1 MKPVICKSYEEMSAY
16 AAKELAAAIKA
27 KPQFV
32 LGLATG
38 STPVGMYKELVAMNK
53 SGEVDFSGVT
63 TFNLDEYYPIKRD
76 NSQSYYTFMYE
87 NLFSHIN
94 IDHKNVHL
102 PNGEA
107 EDPEAEG
114 AHYDAMIREA
124 GGVDIQILGSGVNGH
139 IGFNEP
145 DTSLITGTHKTALT
159 QNTIEVNSRFFNDIS
174 EVPTH
179 ALTMGM
185 KTIFE
190 ARRIIIL
197 LNGDNKA
204 PILDAMF
211 SGRITTQ
218 IPATFLA
225 LHKDVTVVT
234 DEATAAK
241 TEIFG

>member
-1 MKPVICKSYEEMSAY
+1 MKPVICKNYEEMSAY
-16 AAKELAAAIKA
+16 AAKEIAAAISA
-27 KPQFV
+27 KPNFV
-32 LGLATG
+32 LGLPTG

-53 SGEVDFSGVT
+53 SGKVDFSAVT

-94 IDHKNVHL
+94 INHDNVNI

-107 EDPEAEG
+107 EDPDAEG
-114 AHYDAMIREA
+114 AAYDAKIKA
-124 GGVDIQILGSGVNGH
+124 CGGVDLQILGSGVNGH

-145 DTSLITGTHKTALT
+145 DSSLVLGTHKTSLT

-179 ALTMGM
+179 ALTMGI
-185 KTIFE
+185 KTIFD
-190 ARRIIIL
+190 AKRIIIL

-204 PILDAMF
+204 HVLDTMF
-211 SGRITTQ
+211 SGTITTAC
-218 IPATFLA
+218 PASLLA
-225 LHKDVTVVT
+225 LHANVTVVT
-234 DEATAAK
+234 DEATASK
-241 TEIFG
+241 TKIFG

>member
-1 MKPVICKSYEEMSAY
+1 
-16 AAKELAAAIKA
+16 
-27 KPQFV
+27 
-32 LGLATG
+32 
-38 STPVGMYKELVAMNK
+38 
-53 SGEVDFSGVT
+53 
-63 TFNLDEYYPIKRD
+63 
-76 NSQSYYTFMYE
+76 
-87 NLFSHIN
+87 
-94 IDHKNVHL
+94 
-102 PNGEA
+102 
-107 EDPEAEG
+107 
-114 AHYDAMIREA
+114 
-124 GGVDIQILGSGVNGH
+124 
-139 IGFNEP
+139 
-145 DTSLITGTHKTALT
+145 
-159 QNTIEVNSRFFNDIS
+159 
-174 EVPTH
+174 
-179 ALTMGM
+179 MGM